1 VRAPVVASWLRQMG
15 WDACTLEEGTGA
27 VLAHAPA
34 QPEAPALAL
43 LSDAALADV
52 LKQGAQIVDI
62 RPSMRYRANHVAGAR
77 WSIRPRLHRLALDPA
92 RPVVLLAEDAALAA
106 WAARDLAAL
115 GIDDV
120 KANTGTPNS
129 WSAQGISLETT
140 PADPPDSDCIDYL
153 FFVHDRHDGNKAAA
167 RQYLAWET
175 NLVKQIDDRERAA
188 YRFPAS

>member
-1 VRAPVVASWLRQMG
+1 
-15 WDACTLEEGTGA
+15 
-27 VLAHAPA
+27 
-34 QPEAPALAL
+34 
-43 LSDAALADV
+43 LADV

-62 RPSMRYRANHVAGAR
+62 RPSMRYRASHVAGAR